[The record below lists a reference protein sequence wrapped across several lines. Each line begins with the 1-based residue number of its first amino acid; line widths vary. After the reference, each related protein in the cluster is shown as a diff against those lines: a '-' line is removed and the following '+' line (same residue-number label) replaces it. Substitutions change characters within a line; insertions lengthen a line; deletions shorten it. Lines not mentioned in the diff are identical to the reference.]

1 MLLTFKFEFCHLI
14 FSFQTDK
21 IYNINIIFFQ
31 PEATEA
37 TDQPDASTKP
47 AELDPA
53 EIWKKD
59 FQCQWYKTVDRDVSD
74 QHSPKD
80 GASVG
85 GTVAQNAGDV
95 MGSTTASTVASTTK
109 GASATELRGSSSP
122 GTASPKPSLEV
133 TTDGGTNPLSAPTLT
148 ALLLLVAGSLCL
160 EP

>member
-1 MLLTFKFEFCHLI
+1 
-14 FSFQTDK
+14 
-21 IYNINIIFFQ
+21 
-31 PEATEA
+31 
-37 TDQPDASTKP
+37 
-47 AELDPA
+47 
-53 EIWKKD
+53 
-59 FQCQWYKTVDRDVSD
+59 
-74 QHSPKD
+74 
-80 GASVG
+80 
-85 GTVAQNAGDV
+85 